1 MKIAIDKFY
10 NYLIHRNI
18 MNRIF
23 LLTFIVF
30 LFFGNEADAQNIRRL
45 DVGFEQ
51 NGLDLQNPFAGGLN
65 SPQINAVDLNN
76 DGVLDAHFF
85 DKAGE
90 VHLTFLNNGST
101 DGAAYEFAPEYA
113 KNFPDTKGWVLL
125 RDYDGDGIMDMFSY
139 SDNPGIHGV
148 KVHKGSYE
156 NDEIIFTRLFHA
168 DGPHN
173 LLSFLIPNGT
183 YPQIAITNEDLPA
196 IDDIDNDGDLDILT
210 FDLGGATIEMFKN
223 MSVEMGFGL
232 DSLKFQLYDDCWG
245 NFKEAGLSSSIQL
258 GNDTDICPSL
268 WNPTVETRHSG
279 STILSLDDNND
290 GDKEIIL
297 GDLSGESLVYLE
309 NGGDSENSFMVD
321 FDATYPSYDVSVDM
335 PIFLAGFY
343 LDMDNDGNKDLIAA
357 PNNFKSSEDNE
368 NIWFYKNVT
377 DNEFPEF
384 EFQQNDFLVKTM
396 IDNGTGANPAFADV
410 NGDGLIDMVVGNIT
424 YFLPQGNKD
433 SRLFLY
439 ENIGTASVPKYKL
452 SDDNY
457 LGLNQYNTTSS
468 YFNFS
473 PTFGDLDHDGDLD
486 LLVGEETGK
495 LVYFENTAGA
505 GNPVSFSGMPD
516 LNYQGIDAGQGVNPQ
531 IIDVNRD
538 GLNDLLIGW
547 RLGKVIYY
555 PNTGTLSA
563 PQFEPDQFT
572 APNVASFGGID
583 TRIIPG
589 FDGSASPTMIDVDGE
604 YVMYVGTQRGRI
616 EVYENIDGNLD
627 GEFTMVDSTFGEIRE
642 GQVTHIDIADI
653 NGNGKMDYIVGNS
666 RGGLGFFTSDSAVP
680 NNNLVNDNLLNI
692 RVLPNPANDFVYF
705 EVDGFKEGKTQL
717 RVINSVGQVALEKSL
732 PYWKSGVDLSRL
744 PAGIYFCE
752 ITIGEDRGVKK
763 LVKN

>member
-1 MKIAIDKFY
+1 MNKIFFFTIV
-10 NYLIHRNI
+10 
-18 MNRIF
+18 
-23 LLTFIVF
+23 VF
-30 LFFGNEADAQNIRRL
+30 LFFGKKADAQNIRRM
-45 DVGFEQ
+45 DIDFEE
-51 NGLDLQNPFAGGLN
+51 NGLNLQNPFAGGLN

-85 DKAGE
+85 DKVGE

-101 DGAAYEFAPEYA
+101 DGTAYEFAPEYA
-113 KNFPDTKGWVLL
+113 ENFPDIRGWVLL
-125 RDYDGDGIMDMFSY
+125 RDYNGDGIMDMFSY
-139 SDNPGIHGV
+139 SDQPGIHGV

-156 NDEIIFTRLFHA
+156 DDKITFTRLFHS

-173 LLSFLIPNGT
+173 LLSVLISNGT
-183 YPQIAITNEDLPA
+183 YPQLFVTDEDLPA
-196 IDDIDNDGDLDILT
+196 IDDIDGDGDLDILS
-210 FDLGGATIEMFKN
+210 FDSGGATIRMFKN
-223 MSVEMGFGL
+223 MSIENGFGL
-232 DSLKFQLYDDCWG
+232 DSLKFIEYDDCWG
-245 NFKEAGLSSSIQL
+245 NFKEAGLSSNILL
-258 GNDTDICPSL
+258 GTDTDICPSL

-279 STILSLDDNND
+279 STILSFDDNND

-297 GDLSGESLVYLE
+297 GDLSGETLVYLE
-309 NGGDSENSFMVD
+309 NGGNSENSFMVD
-321 FDATYPSYDVSVDM
+321 FDPNYPSYDVSVDM

-343 LDMDNDGNKDLIAA
+343 LDMDNDGNKDLMVA
-357 PNNFKSSEDNE
+357 PNNSKSSEDDQ

-384 EFQQNDFLVKTM
+384 EFQQNDFLVETM

-410 NGDGLIDMVVGNIT
+410 NADGLIDMVVGNIT
-424 YFLPQGNKD
+424 YFVPGGNKD

-439 ENIGTASVPKYKL
+439 ENIGTPNVPKYKL
-452 SDDNY
+452 ADDNY
-457 LGLNQYNTTSS
+457 LGLNQYNSSSS

-486 LLVGEETGK
+486 LLIGEETGK
-495 LVYFENTAGA
+495 LVYFENTAGS
-505 GNPVSFSGMPD
+505 GNPFSFGLPD
-516 LNYQGIDAGQGVNPQ
+516 LNYANIDAGQGVNPQ

-538 GLNDLLIGW
+538 GLNDLLVGW
-547 RLGKVIYY
+547 RLGKVIYF
-555 PNTGTLSA
+555 PNTGTASI
-563 PQFEPDQFT
+563 PQFESDQFT
-572 APNVASFGGID
+572 APNVPVFGGID
-583 TRIIPG
+583 TRIGPG
-589 FDGSASPTMIDVDGE
+589 YDGAASPTMIDVDGE

-627 GEFTMVDSTFGEIRE
+627 GEFTMVDSTFGKIRE

-666 RGGLGFFTSDSAVP
+666 RGGLGFFTSDSPVSTT
-680 NNNLVNDNLLNI
+680 NLSNGKLLNI
-692 RVLPNPANDFVYF
+692 KVLPNPASDFVYF

-717 RVINSVGQVALEKSL
+717 RVINSVGQIVLEKLL

-752 ITIGEDRGVKK
+752 ITIGENRGVKK
-763 LVKN
+763 LVKK